1 MPVMPCVLWSK
12 REGAGGFEA
21 WDTPE
26 DPDWPFVV
34 QRMANSGI
42 RGNADGISTPEDNAV
57 PAH

>member
-1 MPVMPCVLWSK
+1 MPCVLWSK